1 MNLNLVKFVKMI
13 NHVIKILKRKATM
26 KNLPIGIQTFHEIR
40 DKEKNYIVTSH
51 FSKKYY
57 KILNFMI

>member
-1 MNLNLVKFVKMI
+1 MI